1 MSIVKVKTKGQVTL
15 PARLRE
21 QVGLRVGDIME
32 ATVKAG
38 TITLTPQ
45 SIVDKRIA
53 ESIADYKAGR
63 THGPFNSAKEMIAF
77 LDKQSRK
84 AKK

>member
-1 MSIVKVKTKGQVTL
+1 MS
-15 PARLRE
+15 ARLRE
-21 QVGLRVGDIME
+21 QTGLLCINDIME

-38 TITLTPQ
+38 KITLTPQ
-45 SIVDKRIA
+45 SIVDRRIA

-63 THGPFNSAKEMIAF
+63 TYGPFNSAKEMIAF
-77 LDKQSRK
+77 LDKQTRK